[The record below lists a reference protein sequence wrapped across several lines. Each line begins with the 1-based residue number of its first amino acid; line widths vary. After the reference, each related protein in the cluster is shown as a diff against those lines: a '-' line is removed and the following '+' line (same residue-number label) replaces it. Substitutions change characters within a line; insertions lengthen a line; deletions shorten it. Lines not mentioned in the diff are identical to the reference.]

1 MIDYLIR
8 KLERFGPVTED
19 ERAFLIQA
27 SGRTFNYSPHEM
39 IVEEGSSPSDSCI
52 VVQGFAGRIK
62 FLPDGT
68 RQILA
73 FHIPGDFC
81 DLHSFLLQR
90 MDHGIMALTQCVI
103 AKVSHAH
110 ISEITDRFPRLTRA
124 LWWDTATDAA
134 VHREWMVSMGR
145 RSAYEQMAHLLC
157 EMLLRLRSVGL
168 VKGDTYELPVT
179 QEELGDAFG
188 LSGVHVNRM
197 LQALRR
203 GNLIISHGKYIT
215 IPDLEALKE
224 AAGFDPTYLEA
235 KGGPKR

>member
-1 MIDYLIR
+1 MTDHLIR
-8 KLERFGPVTED
+8 KLAQYGPVAED
-19 ERAFLIQA
+19 ERAFLAKA
-27 SGRTFNYSPHEM
+27 SRRLFNFSPNSM
-39 IVEEGSSPSDSCI
+39 IVEEGSSPSDSWL
-52 VVQGFAGRIK
+52 VVQGFAGRVK

-103 AKVSHAH
+103 AKVSHAD
-110 ISEITDRFPRLTRA
+110 IGEITERFPRLTRA
-124 LWWDTATDAA
+124 LWWDTAIDAA
-134 VHREWMVSMGR
+134 IHREWMISMGR

-157 EMLLRLRSVGL
+157 EMLLRLRIVGL
-168 VKGDTYELPVT
+168 VKGDSYELPIT
-179 QEELGDAFG
+179 QDQLGDAFG

-203 GNLIISHGKYIT
+203 GNLIISNGKDIT
-215 IPDLEALKE
+215 IPDVE
-224 AAGFDPTYLEA
+224 P
-235 KGGPKR
+235 